1 MREVL
6 QELNK
11 RAVAQYTGISYSR
24 LRKYASAQIKELTEE
39 EREAIIRYLLELSS
53 KIKGDNNDKTEL

>member
-11 RAVAQYTGISYSR
+11 RAVAEYTGISYSR
-24 LRKYASAQIKELTEE
+24 LRKYAAAQIKELTIE
-39 EREAIIRYLLELSS
+39 ERDAILDYLLELSS
-53 KIKGDNNDKTEL
+53 KIKGDNNE